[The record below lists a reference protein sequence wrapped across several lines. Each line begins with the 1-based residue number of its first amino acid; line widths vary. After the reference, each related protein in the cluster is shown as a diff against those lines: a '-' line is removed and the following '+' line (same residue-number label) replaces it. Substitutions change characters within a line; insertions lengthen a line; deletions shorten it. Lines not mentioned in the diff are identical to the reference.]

1 MESAGGENAAARV
14 STITRI
20 KEEPFEDDGYS
31 HLSAPVGVFCDAILY
46 IPVKTIFLP
55 RQARDKHRENSS

>member
-1 MESAGGENAAARV
+1 MESAGGGNAAARV

-31 HLSAPVGVFCDAILY
+31 HLSAPVGVFAMPFCTY
-46 IPVKTIFLP
+46 
-55 RQARDKHRENSS
+55 R